1 MAEEGGAAPAAVAA
15 VAQNDQDIRR
25 NFNFPLVVVREE
37 RDPRLVY
44 NMLLC
49 RTIDSVLDR

>member
-44 NMLLC
+44 YMLLC
-49 RTIDSVLDR
+49 RTIDSVLGR